1 MKDVN
6 DDNTLV
12 LSSSGEVLQVNERGK
27 CFYNTMRD
35 IVERTYRCT
44 FHLQYK
50 NQYNDSKNQA
60 IYKLQQAFMEQW
72 SRRAMRLA
80 IVKKYNS
87 KTNHLKSIISKH
99 VFPIICSQ
107 NS

>member
-6 DDNTLV
+6 YDDDMLV

-35 IVERTYRCT
+35 IVERTYRRT

-50 NQYNDSKNQA
+50 NLSNDSKNQV
-60 IYKLQQAFMEQW
+60 IKKLQQVFSEQW
-72 SRRAMRLA
+72 SMQFVRLA
-80 IVKKYNS
+80 IEKIYNNKKE
-87 KTNHLKSIISKH
+87 
-99 VFPIICSQ
+99 
-107 NS
+107 